1 MPSLQ
6 HFFESMRTYLAE
18 PGAAGLERLYEAHP
32 GWEAPRARVALYGR
46 FVRHHVVDGV
56 EKLFPLVRRCV
67 GEAAWEELVRGY
79 FATGPARHYELN
91 RLGEHF
97 PAFLSDKAREHG
109 LPAWV
114 PALAHFEWT
123 DFAVYASEERVPA
136 RVERLSPNP
145 TLAVLRHPWRLCA
158 FVRGGAEGQP
168 RPGEEMALLW
178 RHPRELVTLYM
189 AADDVALLALKMAVE
204 GLTPAEVATATGVAE
219 ADIRAAVE
227 RGMADGLVLSPE
239 SVVEAEI
246 GVDCVHRTISSTDSD
261 PR

>member
-1 MPSLQ
+1 MMPGLQ

-18 PGAAGLERLYEAHP
+18 PGAAELERLYAAHP

-97 PAFLSDKAREHG
+97 PDFLSDKAPERG

-114 PALAHFEWT
+114 PELARFEWT

-136 RVERLSPNP
+136 TVERLSPNP
-145 TLAVLRHPWRLCA
+145 TLAVLRHSWRLCP
-158 FVRGGAEGQP
+158 FIRGGAEGEP
-168 RPGEEMALLW
+168 RPGEELALLW
-178 RHPRELVTLYM
+178 RHPRDLVTLYM

-204 GLTPAEVATATGVAE
+204 GLAPAEVAVATGVAE
-219 ADIRAAVE
+219 SDIRAALE
-227 RGMADGLVLSPE
+227 RCVTDGLVLTP
-239 SVVEAEI
+239 
-246 GVDCVHRTISSTDSD
+246 
-261 PR
+261 